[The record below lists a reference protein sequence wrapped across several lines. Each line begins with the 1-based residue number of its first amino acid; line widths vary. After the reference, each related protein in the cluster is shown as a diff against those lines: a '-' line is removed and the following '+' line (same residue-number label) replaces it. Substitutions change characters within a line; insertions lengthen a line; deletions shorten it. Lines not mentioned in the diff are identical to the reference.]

1 MARPLARLVVLLA
14 LLVVSAGCAV
24 RLMQPYDDVIEQ
36 TVSDFYE
43 DFLRFTVVAGRE
55 RGTFAD
61 GRGFY
66 DKWQPKLKTLT
77 ARALVANP
85 TGKCPGTET
94 YGGLLPQGVTGAR
107 TSAAPAAPAAASSE
121 VSTAPPG
128 DCIAQ
133 LLQLL
138 EDQFEDFAKFHE
150 AQGEL
155 GLPPNAR
162 APRDLVLTSAR
173 AVLYVELARK
183 PEK

>member
-1 MARPLARLVVLLA
+1 MLL
-14 LLVVSAGCAV
+14 LTLAGCAL
-24 RLMQPYDDVIEQ
+24 RLIQPYDETIEQ

-43 DFLRFTVVAGRE
+43 DFFRFTIVAGRE
-55 RGTFAD
+55 RGTFTD
-61 GRGFY
+61 SRGFY

-94 YGGLLPQGVTGAR
+94 YGGLLPQGVTSARGSGASAA
-107 TSAAPAAPAAASSE
+107 TAAAPAASGDA
-121 VSTAPPG
+121 STAPPG

-138 EDQFEDFAKFHE
+138 EDQFDDFAKFHE
-150 AQGEL
+150 AQGDL